1 VIPVFVKRNSI
12 IGMIGGILAIVVLW
26 LYGRP
31 LGMMLSTKWDART
44 QPELWVVPQ
53 PLPATAAE
61 TSIGKSFSYLGYEFE
76 SPWTDV
82 AFERKTNS
90 VVVLNFSNGQGIA
103 VFDWP
108 QGPLQMLKG
117 ETAEQAAAL
126 QAVLG
131 AEATR
136 SNYAFLSSILA
147 VTPGDLRVFSSRHK
161 MVANSVLLSMKQI
174 EISKVKG
181 RVYSFETDAIRGFQ
195 KGDPLQDV
203 TVTIEAFDAQDH
215 KIELLIGA
223 KPNTN
228 PKPSQADI
236 NRILYSFRP
245 ASTALVK

>member
-1 VIPVFVKRNSI
+1 MTIKRNSI
-12 IGMIGGILAIVVLW
+12 TSAIICILVLLLMW
-26 LYGRP
+26 VYGPP
-31 LGMMLSTKWDART
+31 LGMTLSTKWDARRE
-44 QPELWVVPQ
+44 PDLWVVPQ
-53 PLPATAAE
+53 PLPTTPAE
-61 TSIGKSFSYLGYEFE
+61 TSLGKSFSYFGYEFE
-76 SPWTDV
+76 SPWTEV
-82 AFERKTNS
+82 VFERTTQS
-90 VVVLNFSNGQGIA
+90 VAVLNFSSGQGIA

-126 QAVLG
+126 QTVLG

-136 SNYAFLSSILA
+136 SNYAFLSSILT

-161 MVANSVLLSMKQI
+161 MVANSGLLSMKQI

-223 KPNTN
+223 KPDAS
-228 PKPSQADI
+228 PKLTQADI

-245 ASTALVK
+245 ITTTQVK